1 MFGKI
6 KNRRIIVAKKK
17 TLKVIPLGGL
27 HEIGKN
33 LTAIEYGDIGIL
45 IDCGVAFPDENMLGV
60 DLVIPDYSYIIKNQH
75 KFKALV
81 LTHGHEDHIGG
92 IPYLMKDCS
101 IPVFGTKLTIGLV
114 KFKLKE
120 HNLLTKVALN
130 QVTAGDTL
138 KFGDITVEFIHT
150 NHSIADSVAIAV
162 HTPEG
167 IILHTGDFKI
177 DTTPV
182 TGNMIDLARFGQLG
196 KQGVTL
202 LMSESTNAERHGY
215 TQSER
220 SVGKALNDIFIT
232 NPKKRIIIATFASN
246 VHRVQQIIDASVRY
260 NRKVAVSGR
269 SMENVVQVA
278 QELGYMKIPK
288 GTLIDIDNIKNY
300 NNEHLTIIT
309 TGSQGEPMSGLHR
322 MAFSAHR
329 KVEITSND
337 LVVLSA
343 NPIPGNEKL
352 VSTVVNELFKRG
364 SSVVYDNLADV
375 HVSGH
380 ACQEELKLILAL
392 TKPKYFMPIH
402 GEYKHL
408 IHHKNLA
415 MEVGIPE
422 DRIHILQLGNV
433 LQVSKTQVKPAGSVP
448 SGKVFVAGLSVG
460 DVGNIVLRDRKHLSQ
475 DGLIVIVVSLSAETG
490 QILSGPDIISR
501 GFVYMRDSEDL
512 MEETRQV
519 AKEALEAMLQRKV
532 TDWASLKNEMRSQV
546 STYLTKKTKRS
557 PMILPIIMEV

>member
-1 MFGKI
+1 
-6 KNRRIIVAKKK
+6 
-17 TLKVIPLGGL
+17 
-27 HEIGKN
+27 
-33 LTAIEYGDIGIL
+33 
-45 IDCGVAFPDENMLGV
+45 
-60 DLVIPDYSYIIKNQH
+60 
-75 KFKALV
+75 
-81 LTHGHEDHIGG
+81 
-92 IPYLMKDCS
+92 
-101 IPVFGTKLTIGLV
+101 
-114 KFKLKE
+114 
-120 HNLLTKVALN
+120 
-130 QVTAGDTL
+130 
-138 KFGDITVEFIHT
+138 
-150 NHSIADSVAIAV
+150 
-162 HTPEG
+162 
-167 IILHTGDFKI
+167 
-177 DTTPV
+177 
-182 TGNMIDLARFGQLG
+182 
-196 KQGVTL
+196 
-202 LMSESTNAERHGY
+202 
-215 TQSER
+215 
-220 SVGKALNDIFIT
+220 
-232 NPKKRIIIATFASN
+232 
-246 VHRVQQIIDASVRY
+246 
-260 NRKVAVSGR
+260 
-269 SMENVVQVA
+269 
-278 QELGYMKIPK
+278 MKIPK

-392 TKPKYFMPIH
+392 TKPKFFMPVH

-433 LQVSKTQVKPAGSVP
+433 LQVSKSQVKPAGSVP
-448 SGKVFVAGLSVG
+448 AGKVYVAGLSVG

-475 DGLIVIVVSLSAETG
+475 DGLIVIVVSLSSETG

-519 AKEALEAMLQRKV
+519 AKETLEGLIARKV
-532 TDWASLKNEMRSQV
+532 TDWATLKNEMRSQV
-546 STYLTKKTKRS
+546 SMYLSKKTKRS

>member
-1 MFGKI
+1 M
-6 KNRRIIVAKKK
+6 AKKK
-17 TLKVIPLGGL
+17 ILKVIPLGGL

-60 DLVIPDYSYIIKNQH
+60 DLVIPDYSYIVKNKN

-92 IPYLMKDCS
+92 IPYLMKECP

-114 KFKLKE
+114 KYKLKE
-120 HNLLTKVALN
+120 HNLLSKVTLN
-130 QVTAGDTL
+130 QVSAGDVL
-138 KFGDITVEFIHT
+138 KFGDIGVEFIHT

-167 IILHTGDFKI
+167 VILHTGDFKI

-182 TGNMIDLARFGQLG
+182 SGDMIDLARFGELG

-202 LMSESTNAERHGY
+202 LLSESTNAERHGY

-220 SVGKALNDIFIT
+220 SVGKALNDIFML

-322 MAFSAHR
+322 MAFSSHR
-329 KVEITSND
+329 KVEITAND

-380 ACQEELKLILAL
+380 ACQEELKLLLAL
-392 TKPKYFMPIH
+392 TKPKYFMPVH

-422 DRIHILQLGNV
+422 NKIFVLQLGNV
-433 LQVSKTQVKPAGSVP
+433 LTVSKSHTKVNGNVPA
-448 SGKVFVAGLSVG
+448 GKVFVAGLSVG

-475 DGLIVIVVSLSAETG
+475 DGLIVIVVSIAAQTK
-490 QILSGPDIISR
+490 QILAGPDIISR
-501 GFVYMRDSEDL
+501 GFVYMRENEDL
-512 MEETRQV
+512 MEETRLV
-519 AKEALEAMLQRKV
+519 AKEALEALLKKNV
-532 TDWASLKNEMRSQV
+532 TDWATLKSEMRNAV
-546 STYLTKKTKRS
+546 SLHLNKKVKRS
-557 PMILPIIMEV
+557 PMILPVITEI

>member
-1 MFGKI
+1 M
-6 KNRRIIVAKKK
+6 AKKK

-130 QVTAGDTL
+130 QVSAGDTL
-138 KFGDITVEFIHT
+138 KFGDMTVEFIHT

-182 TGNMIDLARFGQLG
+182 TGNMIDLARFGELG

-422 DRIHILQLGNV
+422 ERIFVQQLGSV
-433 LQVSKTQVKPAGSVP
+433 LQVSKTQTKPAGSVT
-448 SGKVFVAGLSVG
+448 SGKTFVAGLSVG

-475 DGLIVIVVSLSAETG
+475 DGLIVIVVSLSSETN

-519 AKEALEAMLQRKV
+519 AKDALDGLISKKV
-532 TDWASLKNEMRSQV
+532 TDWATLKSEVRSQV

>member
-1 MFGKI
+1 M
-6 KNRRIIVAKKK
+6 
-17 TLKVIPLGGL
+17 IPLGGL

-60 DLVIPDYSYIIKNQH
+60 DLVIPDFSYIVKNQH

-101 IPVFGTKLTIGLV
+101 IPVFGTMLTIGLV

-120 HNLLTKVALN
+120 HNLLSKVALN
-130 QVTAGDTL
+130 QVSAGDKL

-167 IILHTGDFKI
+167 VILHTGDFKI

-182 TGNMIDLARFGQLG
+182 TGNMIDLARFGELG

-364 SSVVYDNLADV
+364 CSVVYDNLADV

-422 DRIHILQLGNV
+422 DRIFVQQLGSV
-433 LQVSKTQVKPAGSVP
+433 LQVSKTQTKPAGSVS

-519 AKEALEAMLQRKV
+519 AKEALEAMLQRRV

-546 STYLTKKTKRS
+546 SNYLTKKTKRS

>member
-1 MFGKI
+1 M
-6 KNRRIIVAKKK
+6 AKKK
-17 TLKVIPLGGL
+17 ILKVIPLGGL

-33 LTAIEYGDIGIL
+33 MTAIEYGDIGIL

-60 DLVIPDYSYIIKNQH
+60 DLVIPDFSYIVKNQH

-101 IPVFGTKLTIGLV
+101 IPVFGTMLTIGLV

-120 HNLLTKVALN
+120 HNLLSKVALN
-130 QVTAGDTL
+130 QVSAGDKL

-167 IILHTGDFKI
+167 VILHTGDFKI

-182 TGNMIDLARFGQLG
+182 TGNMIDLARFGELG

-364 SSVVYDNLADV
+364 CSVVYDNLADV

-422 DRIHILQLGNV
+422 DKIFVQQLGSV
-433 LQVSKTQVKPAGSVP
+433 LQVSKTQTKPAGSVS

-546 STYLTKKTKRS
+546 SNYLTKKTKRS